1 MDEKRQ
7 LLLALTRLVGNKV
20 YLRDLE
26 KTLEK
31 LSLDPQE
38 KQTLRMLARD
48 IEQASMEK
56 DQSRRRMF

>member
-1 MDEKRQ
+1 MDEKIQ

-31 LSLDPQE
+31 LSLEPQE